1 MYADTLM
8 ELERGHLLRLGTWA
22 LLSIVLGALLLVIV
36 KRQQAGTPFL
46 THFALQLLGWGLV
59 DAAVVGWAWK
69 NLAFRDYASA
79 MQLQKFLWL
88 NVGLDAGYVGIGI
101 TIALAGWL
109 LNKRYGALGAGVGVV
124 VQGFALFVLDLRLL
138 TVIDGAR
145 IAALS
150 TTVQHWLAA

>member
-22 LLSIVLGALLLVIV
+22 LLSVLLGALLFAFVY
-36 KRQQAGTPFL
+36 RQKTDAPFL
-46 THFALQLLGWGLV
+46 KHFALQLLGWGLI
-59 DAAVVGWAWK
+59 DAAVVGWGWT
-69 NLAFRDYASA
+69 NLAFRDYESA
-79 MQLQKFLWL
+79 MRLQKFLWL

-109 LNKRYGALGAGVGVV
+109 LNKRYGALGAGIGVV

-145 IAALS
+145 VATITS
-150 TTVQHWLAA
+150 TVQHWLMA